1 MKGQILN
8 ARTVRSGIF
17 FGIAILVLMQLGNIA
32 NAQDSSTNAQESPT
46 PTSTPVDKTPFVLF
60 RLESAISIGDKSAA
74 ENNFA
79 ELEKLIPADSSLAG
93 FRQKIAAI
101 PASDKFMAYDL
112 GGGVKM
118 EFVLINPGSFMMGSD
133 KGSPEEKPVH
143 KVTVTKPLFLGKYEV
158 TQAQYQAVMGKN
170 PSHFKDDDTL
180 PVEMISWNNC
190 QEFLKRLN
198 EKIPGKGFR
207 LPTEAEWEY
216 ACRAGST
223 TDFSF
228 GDDESIVDEY
238 AWNLNNGEEK
248 THPVGIKKPNAQALY
263 DMHGN
268 VWEWCQDFYSGTYY
282 QTSSAEDPQG
292 PQTGPLHVLRG
303 GSWDLVPKA
312 LRSFCRYKGDP
323 SFRHVFIGFRVCCSP
338 QVK

>member
-8 ARTVRSGIF
+8 TRTVRLRLF
-17 FGIAILVLMQLGNIA
+17 FGIAILILMQSGNIA
-32 NAQDSSTNAQESPT
+32 NAQDSPTNAQESPT
-46 PTSTPVDKTPFVLF
+46 PTSTPVDKTPYVLF

-74 ENNFA
+74 ENTLA
-79 ELEKLIPADSSLAG
+79 ELEKLIPADSRLAG

-101 PASDKFMAYDL
+101 PASDKFLAFDL

-118 EFVLINPGSFMMGSD
+118 EFVLIRPGSFMMGSD

-143 KVTVTKPLFLGKYEV
+143 KLAITKPFFLGKHEV
-158 TQAQYQAVMGKN
+158 TQAQYQAVMGAN
-170 PSHFKDDDTL
+170 PAHFKGDDTL

-190 QEFLKRLN
+190 QEFLKKLN
-198 EKIPGKGFR
+198 EKIPGKEFR
-207 LPTEAEWEY
+207 LPTEAQWEY

-223 TDFSF
+223 TDFFF
-228 GDDESIVDEY
+228 GDDESLVDQY
-238 AWNLNNGEEK
+238 AWNYNNGEEK
-248 THPVGIKKPNAQALY
+248 THLVGVKKPNAWGLY

-268 VWEWCQDFYSGTYY
+268 VWEWCQDFYGGKYY
-282 QTSSAEDPQG
+282 ETSPAEDPKG

-312 LRSFCRYKGDP
+312 CRSFCRYKGDS
-323 SFRHVFIGFRVCCSP
+323 SFRHVFIGLRICCSLP
-338 QVK
+338 VK